1 MGIED
6 YLINATVIGVVAQ
19 RILRKNCLFCS
30 HDERP
35 MQDVLDEY
43 HINEIG
49 GRYNSLIKGSPS
61 FKKGDGC
68 PKCAGTGY
76 RGRTAIFEVFEYTDE
91 LKEVFLRKRSL
102 ESLRAA
108 LKDHESF
115 RTLREDGMV
124 KVIKGLTTVEE
135 VLRVC

>member
-1 MGIED
+1 MELTRHELIEEAKNIHSNTYGIPKYKYHLVGKVKED
-6 YLINATVIGVVAQ
+6 SEVSIFCPIDGHGKF
-19 RILRKNCLFCS
+19 RIIFANHLFG
-30 HDERP
+30 E
-35 MQDVLDEY
+35 
-43 HINEIG
+43 
-49 GRYNSLIKGSPS
+49 
-61 FKKGDGC
+61 GC

-76 RGRTAIFEVFEYTDE
+76 RGRTAIFEMFQYTDE

-108 LKDHESF
+108 LRDNKSF

-124 KVIKGLTTVEE
+124 KVVKGLTTVEE